1 VVFMSVDDPRGRG
14 RPRGFEED
22 EALDR
27 AIRVF
32 WEHGYEGASVS
43 ELAGAMGINKPSL
56 YAVFGS
62 KEELFRRAVARY
74 RDTYVAYAAATLE
87 EPAAYAVIESYLRA
101 AVDALTGGG
110 HPPGCLSI
118 QGGLSCSAENSGIS
132 GFLADF
138 RAVFEGALAQ
148 RLARAAKEGD
158 LVPGADTAALARF
171 VVTLG
176 QGLAVHAAA
185 GASRE
190 DLQAA
195 VDIALRAVAAYST
208 SRGVPAPAGAGLPGI
223 SQAAAAPTAETTQA

>member
-1 VVFMSVDDPRGRG
+1 VVFMTVDDRRGQG

-32 WEHGYEGASVS
+32 WERGYEGAPVS
-43 ELAGAMGINKPSL
+43 ELARAMGINKPSL

-74 RDTYVAYAAATLE
+74 QDTYVAYAAATLE
-87 EPAAYAVIESYLRA
+87 QPTAYAVIETYLRA
-101 AVDALTGGG
+101 AVKALTSDG

-118 QGGLSCSAENSGIS
+118 QGGLSCSAANSGIS
-132 GFLADF
+132 ELLAEY
-138 RAVFEGALAQ
+138 RAVFERALAE
-148 RLARAAKEGD
+148 RLARAGKEGD
-158 LVPGADTAALARF
+158 LADGTDAAALARF

-185 GASRE
+185 GARRE
-190 DLQAA
+190 DLDDA
-195 VDIALRAVAAYST
+195 VDIALRAVAAYSPSKARVT
-208 SRGVPAPAGAGLPGI
+208 AASAGLRDVI
-223 SQAAAAPTAETTQA
+223 ASQ

>member
-1 VVFMSVDDPRGRG
+1 MSVDDPRGRG

-22 EALDR
+22 QALDR

-32 WEHGYEGASVS
+32 WEHGYEGAPVS

-74 RDTYVAYAAATLE
+74 QDTYVAYAAATLE
-87 EPAAYAVIESYLRA
+87 QPTAYAVIESYLCA
-101 AVDALTGGG
+101 AVAALTSGG

-118 QGGLSCSAENSGIS
+118 QGGLSCSAANSGIS
-132 GFLADF
+132 EFLAEY
-138 RAVFEGALAQ
+138 RAVFEGTLAE
-148 RLARAAKEGD
+148 RLARAKKEGD
-158 LVPGADTAALARF
+158 LAPGTDTAALARF

-185 GASRE
+185 GAGRE
-190 DLQAA
+190 DLEAA
-195 VDIALRAVAAYST
+195 VDIALRAVAAYSP
-208 SRGVPAPAGAGLPGI
+208 R
-223 SQAAAAPTAETTQA
+223 